1 MWRSLVARFV
11 RDEEVA
17 GSNPVIPTIDPTP
30 SGFQAAFFLG
40 TGSFLSGTKRGQVQI
55 ANLLG
60 CYGWPFSAPTDHL
73 KGLRVIARVRS
84 VFFDKILGRISTVHR
99 YGGAY

>member
-17 GSNPVIPTIDPTP
+17 GSNPVIPTIFNKRRLV
-30 SGFQAAFFLG
+30 SRRRSFLG
-40 TGSFLSGTKRGQVQI
+40 MGSFLSGTKWGQVQI

-60 CYGWPFSAPTDHL
+60 CYGC
-73 KGLRVIARVRS
+73 KGRVTVKVVPVASELVAVMVPPWMFAISRAMLRPS
-84 VFFDKILGRISTVHR
+84 P
-99 YGGAY
+99 